1 MSVKINGQEEPVD
14 IECAFVSFSY
24 EIKLE
29 PSGTY

>member
-1 MSVKINGQEEPVD
+1 MARIPQEEPVD
-14 IECAFVSFSY
+14 IECTYVTFSY